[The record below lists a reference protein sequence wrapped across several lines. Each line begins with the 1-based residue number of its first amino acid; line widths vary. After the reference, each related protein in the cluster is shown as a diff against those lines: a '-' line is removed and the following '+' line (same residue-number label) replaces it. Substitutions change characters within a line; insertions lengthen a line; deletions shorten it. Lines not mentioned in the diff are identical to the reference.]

1 MATLT
6 IDTHKFITRLQA
18 AGMDER
24 QAVAIVEG
32 LKEEANLHNVV
43 TSADLRTA
51 VAELKADLLKWLIPV
66 LLGQI
71 AVFAAVVKFLIA

>member
-1 MATLT
+1 
-6 IDTHKFITRLQA
+6 
-18 AGMDER
+18 MDER
-24 QAVAIVEG
+24 QAVAIIEG
-32 LKEEANLHNVV
+32 LKEEANLQNVV